1 MSTLS
6 QFLGGDPSDGA
17 GGVAGL
23 WAVKG
28 AGKYTNDSP
37 FIDAPYTYGG
47 ASWAL
52 TVTGT
57 ATPAGSLPAACF
69 RVDSG
74 NTLYIR
80 NCLEAY
86 YSGSGLFVCLSGLA
100 AKFNL
105 KNCEYINKFR
115 WVMHQPDN
123 ISTDATVAN
132 VDRRLITIDD
142 LAFIAMANN
151 AGLLIDNYSQLA
163 NINKFHIFSN
173 NNDNLLFSI
182 ENAALTV
189 ASVET
194 ILIAADA
201 DTQSGSGTRTIR
213 LNGGTSAGASSL
225 SAAGAAARASLIS
238 KGFTITLNA

>member
-23 WAVKG
+23 WTVKG
-28 AGKYTNDSP
+28 AGKYTNNSP
-37 FIDAPYTYGG
+37 FLDAPYNFGG

-52 TVTGT
+52 SVTGSVSPSSSQ
-57 ATPAGSLPAACF
+57 PAPCF
-69 RVDSG
+69 RVDAG
-74 NTLYIR
+74 GILYFR
-80 NCLEAY
+80 NCLEVY
-86 YSGSGLFVCLSGLA
+86 YSGSGLFAALSSTSPT
-100 AKFNL
+100 FNSQ
-105 KNCEYINKFR
+105 NCEYINKFR
-115 WVMHQPDN
+115 WINHQGQP
-123 ISTDATVAN
+123 ISTNASVPNA
-132 VDRRLITIDD
+132 DRKLITIDD
-142 LAFIAMANN
+142 LAYFSMANN
-151 AGLLIDNYSQLA
+151 SSLLIDNYSQLA

-173 NNDNLLFSI
+173 NNDTYLFSI

-194 ILIAADA
+194 ILLAADA
-201 DTQSGSGTRTIR
+201 DSQAGSGSRTIR

-225 SAAGAAARASLIS
+225 SPAGAAARSSLIS

>member
-23 WAVKG
+23 WVTKG
-28 AGKYTNDSP
+28 AGKYTNSNP
-37 FIDAPYTYGG
+37 FLDTNLSYGG
-47 ASWAL
+47 GSWAL
-52 TVTGT
+52 CSVGTVAG
-57 ATPAGSLPAACF
+57 AGSQPAPAF

-74 NTLYIR
+74 GVLNCR
-80 NCLEAY
+80 NCLEVY
-86 YSGSGLFVCLSGLA
+86 YSGSGLFVCLSSPA
-100 AKFNL
+100 PTFNL
-105 KNCEYINKFR
+105 QNCEYINKFR
-115 WVMHQPDN
+115 WINHLGLA
-123 ISTDATVAN
+123 ISSNASVPNA
-132 VDRRLITIDD
+132 DRKLITIDD
-142 LAFIAMANN
+142 LAYFSMANN
-151 AGLLIDNYSQLA
+151 SSLLIDQYSQLA

-173 NNDNLLFSI
+173 NNDSYLFSI

-194 ILIAADA
+194 ILLAADA
-201 DTQSGSGTRTIR
+201 DSQAGSGSRTIR

-225 SAAGAAARASLIS
+225 SPAGAAARSSLIS